1 MLKKYAGLSIAVLS
15 LALGV
20 YGVSQAE
27 ENAAKTEEAAESVE
41 KLPPIPDA
49 MQDGVVCLLPDIYHR
64 NLDGSFWRLTQLND
78 ETPPEKLDITLGFH
92 NGTVSGYS
100 GCNSYVGT
108 FVNPKETLFGIQQ
121 LETTGRK
128 CEAEVCPSFAEGGN
142 WEDKYLGALKQMAKV
157 EKSDTELKLFDG
169 EGKPV
174 MTFAVMK

>member
-1 MLKKYAGLSIAVLS
+1 MLKKYAGMSAMVLL
-15 LALGV
+15 LAIGT

-27 ENAAKTEEAAESVE
+27 ENTSKTEDAAEPVE

-49 MQDGVVCLLPDIYHR
+49 MQGGVVCLLPDMYHR
-64 NLDGSFWRLTQLND
+64 NLDGSFWRLTKLND
-78 ETPPEKLDITLGFH
+78 ETPPEKLDITMSFH

-142 WEDKYLGALKQMAKV
+142 WEEKYLDALKQMAKV
-157 EKSDTELKLFDG
+157 EKSETELKLFDG
-169 EGKPV
+169 EGRLM